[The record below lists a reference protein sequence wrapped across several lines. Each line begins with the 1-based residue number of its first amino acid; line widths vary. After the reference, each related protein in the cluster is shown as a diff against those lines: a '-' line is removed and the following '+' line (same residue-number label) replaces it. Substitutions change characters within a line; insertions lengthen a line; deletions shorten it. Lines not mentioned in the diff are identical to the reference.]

1 LTSHTSILNQQQ
13 EFVVDASKRRLFD
26 IKELWHYKELFY
38 FFTWRDVKIKYK
50 QTVLGF
56 LWAVLQPLF
65 MMVIFTLFFGRAL
78 NVPSQNL
85 PYPVFVFSG
94 LLLWNTFSSGLTS
107 SANSMVNN
115 AQIIKKI
122 YFPRLVIPV
131 SSILVAFFDFLMAFV
146 LFVPLLIFYEQPVSV
161 QAIWCWP
168 LAVIICLIATL
179 GPGTLLAALNVKY
192 RDFRY
197 VIPFLVQILFF
208 LTPVIY
214 PVSVLKYPALQYAIV
229 LSPMYAAIELF
240 RYPLTGSEID
250 STFLVL
256 SLSSSVVLL
265 VVGLV
270 YFKRTEDFFADF
282 A

>member
-1 LTSHTSILNQQQ
+1 MTSHTSIINQQQ
-13 EFVVDASKRRLFD
+13 DFVVDASKRKLFD
-26 IKELWHYKELFY
+26 FKELWHYKELFY

-56 LWAVLQPLF
+56 LWAILQPLL
-65 MMVIFTLFFGRAL
+65 MMIVFTLFFGRAL

-85 PYPVFVFSG
+85 PYPIFVFSG
-94 LLLWNTFSSGLTS
+94 LLLWNTFSSGLTN

-131 SSILVAFFDFLMAFV
+131 SSILVALFDFLMAFV
-146 LFVPLLIFYEQPVSV
+146 LFVPLLIFYKQPVSL

-168 LAVIICLIATL
+168 LALIICLIATL

-197 VIPFLVQILFF
+197 VIPFLIQILFF
-208 LTPVIY
+208 LTPIIY
-214 PVSVLKYPALQYAIV
+214 PVSILKYPALQYAIV
-229 LSPMYAAIELF
+229 LSPMYATIELF
-240 RYPLTGSEID
+240 RYPLTGAEMN
-250 STFLVL
+250 STLLIL

-265 VVGLV
+265 LAGLI

>member
-1 LTSHTSILNQQQ
+1 LVSNLIEPQKQQ
-13 EFVVDASKRRLFD
+13 EYIVDADKGRLLDF
-26 IKELWHYKELFY
+26 EEVWHYKELFY
-38 FFTWRDVKIKYK
+38 FFTWRDIKIKYK
-50 QTVLGF
+50 QTALGF
-56 LWAVLQPLF
+56 LWAILQPLL
-65 MMVIFTLFFGRAL
+65 MMVIFTFFFGRAL

-94 LLLWNTFSSGLTS
+94 LLLWNIFSTGLTN

-115 AQIIKKI
+115 SQIIKKI

-131 SSILVAFFDFLMAFV
+131 SSIMVALFDFLMAFI
-146 LFVPLLIFYEQPVSV
+146 LFIPILVFYQQPL
-161 QAIWCWP
+161 AITALWCWP
-168 LAVIICLIATL
+168 LAIFISMIATL
-179 GPGTLLAALNVKY
+179 GPGTFLAALNVKY

-214 PVSVLKYPALQYAIV
+214 PVAMLKYPALQYVVV

-240 RYPLTGSEID
+240 RQPLTGAELDLTFIALSIV
-250 STFLVL
+250 STLIM
-256 SLSSSVVLL
+256 LL
-265 VVGLV
+265 VGLL